1 MYRARSTV
9 VSFILKTYC
18 KIPNQRPECQNFLC
32 ISRITMP
39 NISGSAVDITHL
51 AEEGHSVN
59 NDVIDLT
66 EEGRGLEVNL
76 KS

>member
-1 MYRARSTV
+1 
-9 VSFILKTYC
+9 
-18 KIPNQRPECQNFLC
+18 
-32 ISRITMP
+32 MP
-39 NISGSAVDITHL
+39 NISESAVDLTHL

-76 KS
+76 NSLNLKTCSISLT

>member
-9 VSFILKTYC
+9 VSFMLKIYC
-18 KIPNQRPECQNFLC
+18 KIPNQCQNFLC

-39 NISGSAVDITHL
+39 NISGSAVDLTHL